1 MLKHRL
7 SKFCSTTFVAL
18 SLLFTGSFI
27 MSCQDAFDEYSYDD
41 EEPGWLG
48 SSIYA
53 FLQDETDKGGEHTY
67 RNFMAIIDRLDMKD
81 VLSRTGSKTLFVADD
96 AAFER
101 FYAKNRWGVTCFED
115 LTEVQMKLL
124 LRSSMLDNAYLLDM
138 LSNSSN
144 LTPDGT
150 PAEGACLRRETSST
164 IVDSVPLFKPAD
176 LPQYNKYWDRF
187 RTREDGVRVALDG
200 TKPMMVHFLN
210 DYLRNY
216 QITNED
222 MQIIFNGR
230 TRKDDEAFIYQDKV
244 LASGIVYE
252 GYSDDTMTVICKNG
266 YVYRLE
272 DVLVAPSN
280 MAEELRSNSE
290 TKIFSRILD
299 RFSIPVHDGR
309 TEGGVDEMYN
319 RIYNY
324 GNEPDSVFMLRYL
337 NESTAHTL
345 VGVDNRNLPITT
357 MDASKTYNF
366 LPFDPGWNQFH
377 ESGAAAEVDMAAMF
391 VPKDE
396 YMYKFFAPGG
406 SGYSLVERFAP
417 DVEIT
422 DDIYSIMPA
431 LDSIPND
438 IIVAFVENLMNN
450 SFVASVPSKFD
461 LIQNDSHEDL
471 GVKPS
476 DVDSCI
482 VANNGVIY
490 ILNNVFGP
498 AKYRSVSAPPL
509 ILDNMSV
516 MQHLISQEKY
526 DSYLLAMDAE
536 YSFIVP
542 DNDYFVYYDPA
553 TLKTDDPTMY
563 TYHYDKKYK
572 GATASSDAKMWY
584 KKSKFKV
591 ENNNYVIEEDS
602 VGEGT
607 GISSSI
613 ARELLDNLIIIG
625 AIEDSVTKNQYHRTK
640 GYSTI
645 KCVKENGSIT
655 FYGGEQLELGRRVDT
670 KESYG
675 QDNGVTY
682 CTYSLDGTNPSGIP
696 TPATKSVYARMK
708 DVANYS
714 EFYKLCSGPAGG
726 WSSFIGKVYPDVT
739 EEDAQLDSIRAYSIF
754 ASAESSAEVPLDF
767 AVPFF
772 STYHYSVYVP
782 TNDAI
787 KELHKKGLPTWNDA
801 LAEANAGNIAR
812 AATMMRQINNYV
824 RYHFQ
829 DNSIFVDKESF
840 SFENAGVKSSY
851 ANFETASINF
861 NTGRFL
867 ELRVESATNPQ
878 TGLETISLRD
888 DAGNTVYVMNEAGKE
903 GITWNVMARDL
914 LLSSSSEQ
922 PQNATAISTSSFAAI
937 HQIDKALL
945 SNSYMGYD
953 GNFLRYAADG
963 ELVDTMTVAN
973 APVNAGNVTVDEV
986 NKYLVAACG
995 EIVQT
1000 DATGK
1005 EVSKRI
1011 GYLMRPVAGSTTTYS
1026 KEEYVL
1032 DANDQKM
1039 LITEDGYLIKQLLDE
1054 SDEPYYGFVD
1064 KDGNEGNPVRV
1075 DNNGNEID

>member
-18 SLLFTGSFI
+18 SLLFTGSFV

-53 FLQDETDKGGEHTY
+53 FLQEETEKGGEHTY
-67 RNFMAIIDRLDMKD
+67 RNFMSLIDRLDMKE

-124 LRSSMLDNAYLLDM
+124 FRSAMLDNAYLLDM
-138 LSNSSN
+138 LSNAS
-144 LTPDGT
+144 TTKEDGT
-150 PAEGACLRRETSST
+150 TAEGACLRRETSNT
-164 IVDSVPLFKPAD
+164 IVDSVPFFKPEE
-176 LPQYNKYWDRF
+176 LPQHNKYWDRF
-187 RTREDGVRVALDG
+187 RTREGIRIALDG

-210 DYLRNY
+210 DFLRNN

-230 TRKDDEAFIYQDKV
+230 TRKDDEAFIFQDKV

-280 MAEELRSNSE
+280 MAEELRRNPD

-299 RFSIPVHDGR
+299 RFSVPVHDGR
-309 TEGGVDEMYN
+309 VEGGVDDMYN
-319 RIYNY
+319 TIYNY

-337 NESTAHTL
+337 NESTTHTL
-345 VGVDNRNLPITT
+345 VGVNERNLPITS
-357 MDASKTYNF
+357 MEENKTYSF
-366 LPFDPGWNQFH
+366 LPFDPGWNMYQD
-377 ESGAAAEVDMAAMF
+377 GGTAAEADMAAMF

-406 SGYSLVERFAP
+406 SGYSLVQRYAP

-422 DDIYSIMPA
+422 DDIYSIIPA

-438 IIVAFVENLMNN
+438 IIVAFAENLMNR

-461 LIQNDSHEDL
+461 KIQDDSFEEL

-509 ILDNMSV
+509 ILSNMSI
-516 MQHLISQEKY
+516 MLHLITKMKY

-542 DNDYFVYYDPA
+542 DNDYFVYYDPS
-553 TLKTDDPTMY
+553 TLKKDVSTMY

-572 GATASSDAKMWY
+572 GATASSQAKMWH
-584 KKSKFKV
+584 KKSTFNVK
-591 ENNNYVIEEDS
+591 NNDYVIVKDS
-602 VGEGT
+602 VGEGD
-607 GISSSI
+607 GISDAI
-613 ARELLDNLIIIG
+613 ARELLDNLIILG
-625 AIEDSVTKNQYHRTK
+625 AIEDSVTKNQYHLTK

-655 FYGGEQLELGRRVDT
+655 FYGGEQLELGRKVDT
-670 KESYG
+670 KDSYG

-682 CTYSLDGTNPSGIP
+682 CTYSSDETNPSGIP
-696 TPATKSVYARMK
+696 TPATKSLYARVNG
-708 DVANYS
+708 VANFS
-714 EFYKLCSGPAGG
+714 EFYKLCAGPAGG
-726 WSSFIGKVYPDVT
+726 MSAFISKIYPSVT
-739 EEDAQLDSIRAYSIF
+739 NEDDLNDSIRAYSIF
-754 ASAESSAEVPLDF
+754 ASAASAAEVPLDY

-772 STYHYSVYVP
+772 STYHYSVYIP
-782 TNDAI
+782 TNDAV
-787 KELHKKGLPTWNDA
+787 KNLYKQGLPSWNDA
-801 LAEANAGNIAR
+801 LVEANAGNLER
-812 AATMMRQINNYV
+812 ATLMMRQINNYV

-829 DNSIFVDKESF
+829 DNSVFVDKEPF
-840 SFENAGVKSSY
+840 SFETAGVVSNY
-851 ANFETASINF
+851 ANFETAS
-861 NTGRFL
+861 TDLRSGRFL

-878 TGLETISLRD
+878 NGLTTVSLRD
-888 DAGNTVYVMNEAGKE
+888 DSGNTSYVLNETGKE
-903 GITWNVMARDL
+903 GITWNIMARDL
-914 LLSSSSEQ
+914 LLNSSDLTAE
-922 PQNATAISTSSFAAI
+922 NATGISTSSFVAI
-937 HQIDKALL
+937 HQIDRALM
-945 SNSYMGYD
+945 SNSYLGYD
-953 GNFLRYAADG
+953 GRFLRYAPDG

-973 APVNAGNVTVDEV
+973 APANAGNVTIDEV
-986 NKYLVAACG
+986 NKYLIADCG
-995 EIVQT
+995 EIEQV
-1000 DATGK
+1000 DANGNATT
-1005 EVSKRI
+1005 KRI
-1011 GYLMRPVAGSTTTYS
+1011 GYLMQPIKDATSAYAR
-1026 KEEYVL
+1026 EEYVL
-1032 DANDQKM
+1032 DSNDEKI
-1039 LITEDGYLIKQLLDE
+1039 LITEDGYIIKELVDE
-1054 SDEPYYGFVD
+1054 SDEKYYDFVD
-1064 KDGNEGNPVRV
+1064 KDGNVGTPVKV
-1075 DNNGNEID
+1075 DNNGSVIE